1 MPRRIE
7 PSSSINISFI
17 IIVLLL
23 FAFIYYTTRNN
34 KTIIITQ
41 PATQSP
47 INNIPMLASEFN
59 GNILFNPMRPPLK
72 DNAYLDSGCCGLR
85 INQPT
90 QGGCFNWNQ
99 VGILTRINGQ
109 EMILPLMGKPL
120 INNRDKWQYYT
131 ISDQNN
137 QLKLPVVVNGK
148 SCTSDYGCNE
158 IYNGDLI
165 YVEGYN
171 DSFRATIYENNKPR
185 YIPYI

>member
-1 MPRRIE
+1 MPRKIE
-7 PSSSINISFI
+7 SSSSINVSLL
-17 IIVLLL
+17 IIVILILAL
-23 FAFIYYTTRNN
+23 IFYITRNN

-41 PATQSP
+41 PTPSP
-47 INNIPMLASEFN
+47 VSNIPMMASEFN
-59 GNILFNPMRPPLK
+59 GNILFNPMTPPLK
-72 DNAYLDSGCCGLR
+72 DNAYLENGCCGLR

-90 QGGCFNWNQ
+90 QGGCFQWKQ
-99 VGILTRINGQ
+99 VGILTRINGH

-137 QLKLPVVVNGK
+137 QLKLPVAVNGK
-148 SCTSDYGCNE
+148 SCTSDYGCKE

-171 DSFRATIYENNKPR
+171 DSFRATIYENNTPR